1 MKIKILKKC
10 FIGTGNSLLAGETHE
25 ISDRSAENLIAG
37 GFAVKVGT
45 KKKAAPKTTRAVETL
60 ETPESE

>member
-25 ISDRSAENLIAG
+25 ISDRSAEKLIAG
-37 GFAVKVGT
+37 GFAAKVGA
-45 KKKAAPKTTRAVETL
+45 KKTAPKTTRAITDL